1 MLSGAIVHVP
11 RLQPRTSATKALVA
25 AGGAFHTLSS
35 VVTET
40 HPIVSVGDR
49 SAYCLDVPAGLRP
62 MIGSHVL
69 EDDVLTDY
77 NGILCRWISAEDKVY
92 VQLLRMQ

>member
-1 MLSGAIVHVP
+1 
-11 RLQPRTSATKALVA
+11 
-25 AGGAFHTLSS
+25 
-35 VVTET
+35 
-40 HPIVSVGDR
+40 
-49 SAYCLDVPAGLRP
+49 